1 MNIMPV
7 NCSEL
12 GWRAENS
19 SNNKTARISEK
30 RVKYNSTFSSQNN
43 EVSSRVT
50 YSVLELTDQCLP
62 EEFMIE
68 IRYPANFINR
78 FGKRIKFGQIKSKNT
93 KFCRHNESIFLLQEP
108 IEGSVTIYSLSN
120 PSKIWKIP
128 FQDVGTALWDS
139 IEIEYDRSGALFNF
153 ESSEIGVEV
162 VQIVGDSHVGK
173 KRDKNGKWKKELK
186 ELFGNCDLDL
196 MKKRVSIQ
204 KSAPFTRLALP
215 KKGIFQP
222 DGMQFDV
229 IHQICYTGEYG
240 YGYVYKSLLL
250 ISKSKNS
257 MQDLPV
263 AKGRQWKELEI
274 EISPKEFIYIYTL
287 DLVKPR
293 RGDSDG
299 ESIPIVWP
307 SRGVNT
313 PRIVRSPNFVDEDQD
328 GNPLESIRRNPR
340 DKNQWDLT
348 IEGSNWGVEPK

>member
-19 SNNKTARISEK
+19 SNNETARISQK

-68 IRYPANFINR
+68 IRYAADFIDR
-78 FGKRIKFGQIKSKNT
+78 FRNRIKFGQIKSENT
-93 KFCRHNESIFLLQEP
+93 KFCRHNESIFLLDEP
-108 IEGSVTIYSLSN
+108 AEGSVTIYSLSN
-120 PSKIWKIP
+120 PSKKWRIP

-139 IEIEYDRSGALFNF
+139 IEIENDRSGPLFYF
-153 ESSEIGVEV
+153 ESSEIGRIV
-162 VQIVGDSHVGK
+162 VQIEGDSHVDK
-173 KRDKNGKWKKELK
+173 KRDENGKWKKKLK

-196 MKKRVSIQ
+196 MKSQVSIQ
-204 KSAPFTRLALP
+204 KSAPFTRLARP

-229 IHQICYTGEYG
+229 IHQICNTGVWG
-240 YGYVYKSLLL
+240 FGYVYKSLLL

-263 AKGRQWKELEI
+263 AKGRQWEELDI

-287 DLVKPR
+287 DLVKPT
-293 RGDSDG
+293 RGDSDI
-299 ESIPIVWP
+299 ESIPIIWP

-313 PRIVRSPNFVDEDQD
+313 PRIVRSPNFKDS
-328 GNPLESIRRNPR
+328 LESIWRSPR

-348 IEGSNWGVEPK
+348 IEGSNWGVEPR

>member
-1 MNIMPV
+1 
-7 NCSEL
+7 
-12 GWRAENS
+12 
-19 SNNKTARISEK
+19 
-30 RVKYNSTFSSQNN
+30 
-43 EVSSRVT
+43 
-50 YSVLELTDQCLP
+50 
-62 EEFMIE
+62 MIE

-162 VQIVGDSHVGK
+162 VQIVGDSHVDK
-173 KRDKNGKWKKELK
+173 ERDKNGKWKKELK

-250 ISKSKNS
+250 ISRSKNS

-263 AKGRQWKELEI
+263 AKGRQWDELEI
-274 EISPKEFIYIYTL
+274 ETSPKEFIYIYTL

-299 ESIPIVWP
+299 ESIPIIWP

-328 GNPLESIRRNPR
+328 FEKAMDFFVDNLHGSL
-340 DKNQWDLT
+340 QWID
-348 IEGSNWGVEPK
+348 

>member
-7 NCSEL
+7 NCPEL

-19 SNNKTARISEK
+19 SNNKTARISQK
-30 RVKYNSTFSSQNN
+30 GVKYNSTFSSQNN

-68 IRYPANFINR
+68 IRYAADFIDR
-78 FGKRIKFGQIKSKNT
+78 FRNRIKFGQIKSENT
-93 KFCRHNESIFLLQEP
+93 KFCRHNESIFLLEEP
-108 IEGSVTIYSLSN
+108 AEGSVTIYSLSN
-120 PSKIWKIP
+120 PSKKWRIP

-139 IEIEYDRSGALFNF
+139 IEIEYDRSGALFYF
-153 ESSEIGVEV
+153 ESSEIGGIG
-162 VQIVGDSHVGK
+162 VQIKGDSHVGK
-173 KRDKNGKWKKELK
+173 KRDENGKWKKELK

-196 MKKRVSIQ
+196 MKSQGSIK

-222 DGMQFDV
+222 DGMEFDV
-229 IHQICYTGEYG
+229 IHQISDTGG
-240 YGYVYKSLLL
+240 HSFGYVYKSLLL
-250 ISKSKNS
+250 ISRSKNS

-263 AKGRQWKELEI
+263 AKGRQWEELEI

-299 ESIPIVWP
+299 ESIPIIWP

-313 PRIVRSPNFVDEDQD
+313 ARIVRSPNFIDEDQD
-328 GNPLESIRRNPR
+328 GVYLESIRRIPR
-340 DKNQWDLT
+340 DENQWDLT